1 MSEPNE
7 LSSGQN
13 RISNAPIPN
22 ESIETDAQFID
33 DWTEWAIMAKLE
45 RCLDEAVEKHRRDGT
60 LTLEEEERQ
69 DWLRR
74 WSAQHPS
81 CSNGDP
87 L

>member
-13 RISNAPIPN
+13 RISDAPIPN

-45 RCLDEAVEKHRRDGT
+45 RCLDEAAQKQRQDYEAVE
-60 LTLEEEERQ
+60 EQRQ
-69 DWLRR
+69 DWLRL